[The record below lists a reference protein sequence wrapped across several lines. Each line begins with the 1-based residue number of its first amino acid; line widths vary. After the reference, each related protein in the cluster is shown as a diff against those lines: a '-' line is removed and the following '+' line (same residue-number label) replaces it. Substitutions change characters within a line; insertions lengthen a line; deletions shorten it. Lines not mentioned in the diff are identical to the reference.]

1 MLHTIPPVTNP
12 AMKTIY
18 KFWRGFT
25 TPYTLVKWK
34 WKGNKLTDLFRAAW
48 RDFCRTIRGPI
59 LKVLIGDDLV
69 IVGDVYLNNTTKGTS
84 LIQISNGKCAE
95 IIGSITTH
103 DGPTA
108 IVPPGCD
115 PR

>member
-1 MLHTIPPVTNP
+1 MTIP
-12 AMKTIY
+12 
-18 KFWRGFT
+18 
-25 TPYTLVKWK
+25 
-34 WKGNKLTDLFRAAW
+34 LFRRRVDSKCQQLDVAAALRAAW
-48 RDFCRTIRGPI
+48 RDFRRTIRGPI

-69 IVGDVYLNNTTKGTS
+69 IVGDVYCNKENQKS
-84 LIQISNGKCAE
+84 PLIQVPHNRYAV
-95 IIGSITTH
+95 IIGNLTVH

>member
-1 MLHTIPPVTNP
+1 MNSIH
-12 AMKTIY
+12 
-18 KFWRGFT
+18 KFWRWFT
-25 TPYTLVKWK
+25 TPHILAEWK
-34 WKGNKLTDLFRAAW
+34 WEGNKLTDLPRAAW
-48 RDFCRTIRGPI
+48 CAFRRTIRGPI

-69 IVGDVYLNNTTKGTS
+69 IVGDIYLNNATKGTA
-84 LIQISNGKCAE
+84 LIQIPNGKWGE